1 LGWASRSSTPTSKA
15 RWSTK
20 LYEANDK
27 GFDAALFNP
36 AGFSRGYLA
45 LVDAM
50 RQVRFPVIEVH
61 VSNPVRRGPMS
72 DTATV
77 SRGIVAGFGL
87 PGYYLALRG
96 VRDLVAK

>member
-1 LGWASRSSTPTSKA
+1 
-15 RWSTK
+15 
-20 LYEANDK
+20 
-27 GFDAALFNP
+27 
-36 AGFSRGYLA
+36 
-45 LVDAM
+45 M